1 MLGSVTLVRN
11 LQRRPGYRW
20 RWHCGDCSH
29 SVWTRT
35 WSWGESAGQ
44 SVYEVVKLLLAT
56 SHHPPPRGCGDCV
69 CVLTA
74 LHATYY
80 NFFLVGSTQS
90 KLALNASSWFF
101 VYFASCYV
109 LAFCYVWEKL
119 ERLWYRFISS
129 YDGVLQYCHVSRV
142 WSWHQDS
149 WVVVVCCVTTS

>member
-56 SHHPPPRGCGDCV
+56 SHHPPPCGCGDCV
-69 CVLTA
+69 C
-74 LHATYY
+74 TYCTPAII
-80 NFFLVGSTQS
+80 L
-90 KLALNASSWFF
+90 SSWFYLIQVSF
-101 VYFASCYV
+101 KCLKLV
-109 LAFCYVWEKL
+109 LRLLWFLLALCYVWEKL